1 MPALPET
8 GEKGGGNGL
17 CRGENSPD
25 CFSVLLFVYSLQHQK
40 GWYYRIASAQWPL
53 KDCIVK
59 LDEKSPYA
67 NLLVDLAFKKAFDP
81 DKPASRQNL
90 VNLLNDLLEPQL
102 KRPIVTVKTRNVAHN
117 LSGSKE
123 SRTAI
128 FDLHC
133 EDDAGNLIEIEV
145 QIRKLKNFRKRLA
158 FYASEMVANQALTG
172 SGWKFNVKPTYV
184 IAFAQHKVFE
194 DERIV
199 HRATVCDLETGEQFV
214 DTYNFTAIELSKVP
228 FFIKKKSDDL
238 SKWLF
243 FFRFLNRLKELPA
256 ELDEKKFKNL
266 TESSKVSKFSKK
278 EFEAYQKV
286 YHKEWDHNAMV
297 DGIFEEFADEINAK
311 VAESVSE
318 RELEIARK
326 MKAKNMPVEEIVEF
340 TGIPAEQVETLSKG

>member
-1 MPALPET
+1 MERQT
-8 GEKGGGNGL
+8 RKK
-17 CRGENSPD
+17 R
-25 CFSVLLFVYSLQHQK
+25 K
-40 GWYYRIASAQWPL
+40 PL

-59 LDEKSPYA
+59 PGEKSPYA

-158 FYASEMVANQALTG
+158 FYASEMVANQAQTG

-214 DTYNFTAIELSKVP
+214 DTYNFTTIELSKVP

-256 ELDEKKFKNL
+256 ELDEKKFEHL
-266 TESSKVSKFSKK
+266 TESSKVSKFTKE

-311 VAESVSE
+311 VAERVLDKTREMAKGLRDDKVPMEIIIRRTGLSE
-318 RELEIARK
+318 
-326 MKAKNMPVEEIVEF
+326 EEIRK
-340 TGIPAEQVETLSKG
+340 L

>member
-1 MPALPET
+1 MA
-8 GEKGGGNGL
+8 K
-17 CRGENSPD
+17 R
-25 CFSVLLFVYSLQHQK
+25 K
-40 GWYYRIASAQWPL
+40 PL

-59 LDEKSPYA
+59 PGEKSPFA

-81 DKPASRQNL
+81 DKPSSRENL

-117 LSGSKE
+117 LSGSKV

-133 EDDAGNLIEIEV
+133 KDDMGNLIEIEV

-158 FYASEMVANQALTG
+158 FYASEMVANQSEPG
-172 SGWKFNVKPTYV
+172 DDWNYDIKPTYV
-184 IAFAQHKVFE
+184 IAFARHKVF
-194 DERIV
+194 DDDRIV
-199 HRATVCDLETGEQFV
+199 HRAAVTDLETGAQFV
-214 DTYNFTAIELSKVP
+214 DAYNFTTVELSKVP

-256 ELDEKKFKNL
+256 ELDEKKFEHL
-266 TESSKVSKFSKK
+266 TESSKVSNFSKE
-278 EFEAYQKV
+278 EFEVYQKM
-286 YHKEWDHNAMV
+286 YHEKWDHNVMV

-318 RELEIARK
+318 SKREMAKAMLADNVPVEKIAAYSGLSVEEIAR
-326 MKAKNMPVEEIVEF
+326 
-340 TGIPAEQVETLSKG
+340 L